1 MLRTT
6 ARAVAALATCAA
18 TRITLLRPMAT
29 ETAPLTHCPTC
40 GVKLHRTDLSLCAYC
55 ASPLRLGASAQVT
68 DDETARLLAKLTQHA
83 NYEGALRWTPIES
96 ATEVRIARWRG
107 FGALAIVLALLAIVI
122 SALRADASFWRRTP
136 TLIAAVL
143 AVLGVLLL
151 AAGALTH
158 RAALAKP
165 MLRRAARVLDRRSRT
180 ELVDRVGSTNYYF
193 QLRFADGSEGEFH
206 FVGRGTMYEP
216 PTVGATGVAYT
227 RGAEM
232 IEFRRL

>member
-1 MLRTT
+1 
-6 ARAVAALATCAA
+6 
-18 TRITLLRPMAT
+18 MAT

-55 ASPLRLGASAQVT
+55 ASPLRIGASVAVT

-83 NYEGALRWTPIES
+83 NYAGALRWTPIES
-96 ATEVRIARWRG
+96 ATEARIGRWKG
-107 FGALAIVLALLAIVI
+107 LGALAIVLALLALVV
-122 SALRADASFWRRTP
+122 SALRAGAAFWTRAP
-136 TLIAAVL
+136 TLVAAGL
-143 AVLGVLLL
+143 AVVGVLLL
-151 AAGALTH
+151 VAAALTH
-158 RAALAKP
+158 KNALAKP

-180 ELVDRVGSTNYYF
+180 ELAERVGGTHYYF
-193 QLRFADGSEGEFH
+193 QLRFPDGSEGEFH